1 MAANPVIKAASVQ
14 AAVDVPVGDVAAAA
28 DELHPEM
35 VQHLKVQLAGMEP
48 LFHETF
54 LSILK
59 IYLPGMVSPPQFGTW
74 CSSRAGKFC
83 EVGVLQ

>member
-1 MAANPVIKAASVQ
+1 MVASTVSNMAEKMTMVANPVVEAASVQ
-14 AAVDVPVGDVAAAA
+14 VVVDVLVVAAAAAA

-54 LSILK
+54 LNILK
-59 IYLPGMVSPPQFGTW
+59 IYLPACFQP
-74 CSSRAGKFC
+74 
-83 EVGVLQ
+83 